1 MRTVRDGMAIDVGL
15 VGAISSA
22 VSTGVLIVGG
32 GVALR
37 QLRSARHSNELSTL
51 TKFAELW
58 ESETLREAR
67 RFMRDDLP
75 ERMDDPSFIGE
86 LRRPGSGVRWA
97 IVLPLLNFYEDMAT
111 YVYAGALTEKTV
123 MLIYGGTIWST
134 WTRMRAAIAVVR
146 DTNGDDVANMF
157 EDLAMRA
164 AAWRERSGAEFRALK
179 RDPDMP
185 RRRASHD
192 PDRPPS
198 NGR

>member
-1 MRTVRDGMAIDVGL
+1 MAIDVGL
-15 VGAISSA
+15 VVAISSA

-67 RFMRDDLP
+67 RFVRDDLASL
-75 ERMDDPSFIGE
+75 MDDPSFIGE
-86 LRRPGSGVRWA
+86 LRQPGSGARWA
-97 IVLPLLNFYEDMAT
+97 VVMPLVNFYEDMAT
-111 YVYAGALTEKTV
+111 YVYAGALSEKTV
-123 MLIYGGTIWST
+123 MLIYSAAISST
-134 WTRMRAAIAVVR
+134 WTRVRASIAVVR
-146 DTNGDDVANMF
+146 DTEGDDLANMF

-164 AAWRERSGAEFRALK
+164 AAWRNRSGTEFRALK

-185 RRRASHD
+185 RCS
-192 PDRPPS
+192 PDNSRE
-198 NGR
+198 